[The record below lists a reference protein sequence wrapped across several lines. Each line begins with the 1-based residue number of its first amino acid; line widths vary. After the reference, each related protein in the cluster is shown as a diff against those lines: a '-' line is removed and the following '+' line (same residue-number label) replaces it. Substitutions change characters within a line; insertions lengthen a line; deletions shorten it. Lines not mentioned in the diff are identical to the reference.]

1 MSKKLSKE
9 VYSNKMKRR
18 NRGVSDLPRESRP
31 KKSTEAI
38 SRESNAALIRKH
50 EGEKAEHN
58 RMVQGLLWKI
68 QILNRALEIMGRSA
82 KYEVHEYTERAEKEM
97 NEEA

>member
-1 MSKKLSKE
+1 MSKKLSRE
-9 VYSNKMKRR
+9 VYSEKMKRR
-18 NRGVSDLPRESRP
+18 NRGVSDVPREIHP

-50 EGEKAEHN
+50 HSISQA
-58 RMVQGLLWKI
+58 LLW
-68 QILNRALEIMGRSA
+68 QIKVLKRALEIMGRSA
-82 KYEVHEYTERAEKEM
+82 KYEVHEYVERAEKEI